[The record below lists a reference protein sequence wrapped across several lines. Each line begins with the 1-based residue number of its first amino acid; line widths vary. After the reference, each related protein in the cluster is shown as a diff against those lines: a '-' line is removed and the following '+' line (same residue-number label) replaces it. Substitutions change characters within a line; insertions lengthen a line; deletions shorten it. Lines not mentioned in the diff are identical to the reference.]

1 MILSGDALFLL
12 HQEFKGK
19 LELHRT
25 LKSCVLSEKSD
36 PALVEM
42 VKECNGTGASL
53 QSTTNPKPLTGE
65 VPEED
70 SLEIRN
76 LSHRTGSKAFH
87 TISQPFCSKI
97 IKSTPLFLLTR
108 KRFHFAENRF
118 PAKSHHFPSSIGMGL
133 KQREAPKKLCDS
145 LTGLKQHPAS
155 GPSSRDRRL
164 QMRSQVLA
172 SRKRLNELSAL
183 AGARFRLRY

>member
-42 VKECNGTGASL
+42 VKECKGTGASL

-70 SLEIRN
+70 SLEIHN
-76 LSHRTGSKAFH
+76 LSHRTGF
-87 TISQPFCSKI
+87 
-97 IKSTPLFLLTR
+97 
-108 KRFHFAENRF
+108 
-118 PAKSHHFPSSIGMGL
+118 
-133 KQREAPKKLCDS
+133 
-145 LTGLKQHPAS
+145 
-155 GPSSRDRRL
+155 
-164 QMRSQVLA
+164 
-172 SRKRLNELSAL
+172 
-183 AGARFRLRY
+183 